1 MPFVPVTNVAHIQLI
16 GATDG
21 QETVNDLYFV
31 STAPPIT
38 ALSLSALTGTLGTWY
53 ASNIAPLL
61 SASWIYGHARGRDL
75 TSALSFVATRT
86 DLGGTAGGVSGEQAP
101 SNVAANVT
109 FGTGLAGRNNHG
121 SNRVPAIANS
131 LVDTNT
137 LDTDWLLSVLDAYF
151 MLVAPSGTLPGGWTW
166 VVPSRYSGFTI
177 VDGKKVPTPR
187 DPAVFHEVFDVY
199 FTDNIVDSQ
208 KTRLPKHGR

>member
-1 MPFVPVTNVAHIQLI
+1 MPFVPVANVAQIQLI

-38 ALSLSALTGTLGTWY
+38 AVSLSTLTASIGVWY
-53 ASNIAPLL
+53 AANIAPQL
-61 SASWIYGHARGRDL
+61 SESWVYGHSKGRDL
-75 TSALSFVATRT
+75 TSEFSFVATRIDSGNT
-86 DLGGTAGGVSGEQAP
+86 PGGTAGEQAP
-101 SNVAANVT
+101 SNVASNVT

-121 SNRVPAIANS
+121 SNRVPAIPNS
-131 LVDTNT
+131 VITQNT
-137 LDTDWLLSVLDAYF
+137 LDTGWLTSILDAYF
-151 MLVAPSGTLPGGWTW
+151 MLVAPSVTLPGGWTW
-166 VVPSRYSGFTI
+166 VVVSRFSGSSL

-187 DPAVFHEVFDVY
+187 VAGVFHEIFDVY

-208 KTRLPKHGR
+208 KTRLPAHGR